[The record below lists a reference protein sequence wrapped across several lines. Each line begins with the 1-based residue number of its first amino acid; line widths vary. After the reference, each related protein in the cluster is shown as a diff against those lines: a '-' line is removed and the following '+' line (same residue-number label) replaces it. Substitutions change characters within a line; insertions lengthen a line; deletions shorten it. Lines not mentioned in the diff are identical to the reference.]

1 MVSMNTPLATVQA
14 TWQAQYPGQPFPGK
28 AAAVASLSGKLSAA
42 PLGPA
47 PAASTDTAELAQ
59 IRSTINAITD
69 EQIDAHRKLGTVR
82 DALAASITH
91 LDDRLTGEVQGLA
104 GQVSGIAASVQS
116 LDLSMRRAAERPAID
131 PAAVAG
137 QVAAAV
143 REAFKPFETQVRAE
157 GREAEVLA
165 IAEALPGESDALSV
179 FGVDIRDVK
188 GRTVPVHC
196 YASPVAE
203 SVDPMFIW
211 QAEILR
217 HLLLSQST
225 GENLWLGGEKG
236 TGKSETVRQ
245 FAARTGRS
253 YVRINFHKYSTAEE
267 IIGAVGLNNGATE
280 FVPGPFLR
288 AFTSPGTVILLDE
301 ITNADP
307 GELAILNGL
316 LEPNAAVTIGGS
328 VWRRAP
334 GVLIFAADNTLTNGD
349 SSGRYSG
356 TRQMNSALADRF
368 ARIVPFDFLPL
379 AVEVEAVTRH
389 TGCAPAL
396 AEHILRAVQ
405 MARSKVST
413 GDIIDAPSIR
423 SVVAFVRALSMMPV
437 REAWN
442 SAIAARQPQ
451 ESALALQGIFEACID
466 PAFIDRHL

>member
-14 TWQAQYPGQPFPGK
+14 TWQAQYPGQAFPGK
-28 AAAVASLSGKLSAA
+28 AAAVASLSGSAPVTRAAAA
-42 PLGPA
+42 PPSTATAAELTRLHDKIDA
-47 PAASTDTAELAQ
+47 ALAVNETRINQVAASWD
-59 IRSTINAITD
+59 S
-69 EQIDAHRKLGTVR
+69 
-82 DALAASITH
+82 ALTRT
-91 LDDRLTGEVQGLA
+91 DDRLSGEVQGLA
-104 GQVSGIAASVQS
+104 GQVSGIAAGVQS
-116 LDLSMRRAAERPAID
+116 LDAAMRRAAERPAVD
-131 PAAVAG
+131 PSAVAG

-143 REAFKPFETQVRAE
+143 REAFKPFEATVRAE

-165 IAEALPGESDALSV
+165 VAEALPGESDALTV
-179 FGVDIRDVK
+179 FGLDVRDVK

-203 SVDPMFIW
+203 TADPMYIW

-245 FAARTGRS
+245 FAARTGRG
-253 YVRINFHKYSTAEE
+253 YCRINFHKYSTAEE
-267 IIGAVGLNNGATE
+267 VIGAVGLNNGATG
-280 FVPGPFLR
+280 FQPGPFLR
-288 AFTSPGTVILLDE
+288 AYTTPGTVILLDE

-334 GVLIFAADNTLTNGD
+334 GVLVFAADNTLTNGD
-349 SSGRYSG
+349 QSGRYSG

-379 AVEVEAVTRH
+379 QVEVEAVTRH

-396 AEHILRAVQ
+396 AEHILKAVQ
-405 MARSKVST
+405 MARSKVAT

-423 SVVAFVRALSMMPV
+423 SVVAFVRALAMMPV
-437 REAWN
+437 RDAWN

-451 ESALALQGIFEACID
+451 ESALALQGIYEACID